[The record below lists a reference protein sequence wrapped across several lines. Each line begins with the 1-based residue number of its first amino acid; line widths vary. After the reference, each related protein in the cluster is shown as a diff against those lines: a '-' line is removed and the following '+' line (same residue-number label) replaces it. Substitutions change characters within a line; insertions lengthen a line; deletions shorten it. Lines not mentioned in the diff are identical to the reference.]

1 MMKKK
6 VLMIAALVFAAAFTV
21 FAVVFVSSESG
32 NKPCASGGPD
42 NTLDLAVYWKDFA
55 ESNAGKEVGI
65 QEICNTVKE
74 LCGKYDRI
82 IIPNNAFGNA
92 GIMMRFAYQSGN
104 VYEQVRNN
112 SPSVVLDFT
121 GTAADIRDEY
131 LVFVASLELGFPDKT
146 YFLDTYGIGG
156 ANRPT
161 FYEIAYVVDPSQVGM
176 TTAAEVIEA
185 YRAGEIGLDDF
196 EAYDIELARGPVITK
211 HGYFELDKYGENNLF
226 YELFRCE
233 RPEKPN

>member
-1 MMKKK
+1 MRAFCAITTFLSASTLCDTAKK
-6 VLMIAALVFAAAFTV
+6 
-21 FAVVFVSSESG
+21 
-32 NKPCASGGPD
+32 
-42 NTLDLAVYWKDFA
+42 
-55 ESNAGKEVGI
+55 
-65 QEICNTVKE
+65 

-131 LVFVASLELGFPDKT
+131 LVFVASLELGFQDKT

-161 FYEIAYVVDPSQVGM
+161 FYEIAFVVDPSQVGM

-211 HGYFELDKYGENNLF
+211 HGYFEPDKYGENNLF

-233 RPEKPN
+233 RPEKQ